1 MEDLLRAGMS
11 VARFNFSHGSHEY
24 HQGTLN
30 TLRQAMSSTR
40 LMCAVLLDTKGP
52 EIRTGLLKGGKPV
65 LMQTGRVVTIHTDYA
80 MYGDEHNIAM
90 SYAKLPLDVVE
101 GSEVCRI
108 PRTRFLTL
116 LGTSIS

>member
-1 MEDLLRAGMS
+1 MEDLLLAGMS

-30 TLRQAMSSTR
+30 TLRQSMSSTR
-40 LMCAVLLDTKGP
+40 LMCAVLLYTKGP

-116 LGTSIS
+116 GTSIS